1 MKEDYD
7 YDFPESGDGSIFGCV
22 LTLVWCVWFII
33 CMLIATTIDDRGAS
47 IVLGVLLV
55 FLPLIILLIV
65 EVFAQAGFT
74 ADEHTVTF
82 RYLLKKTVIA
92 YENIKSIEVK
102 AEYREERGKGI
113 TRYYAEVITFH
124 CADGKDYTFAGKLD
138 TDFEEILKDPSYL
151 QKLTENSKFTRLKH
165 YIEDRTPIFNAE
177 TI

>member
-1 MKEDYD
+1 MKENYN
-7 YDFPESGDGSIFGCV
+7 YDFHESGDGSIFGCV

-65 EVFAQAGFT
+65 AESAQAGFT

-113 TRYYAEVITFH
+113 NRYYAEVITFH

-151 QKLTENSKFTRLKH
+151 QKLTEHSKFSRLKN
-165 YIEDRTPIFNAE
+165 YIEERIYIN
-177 TI
+177 I

>member
-1 MKEDYD
+1 MKENYN

-113 TRYYAEVITFH
+113 NRYYAEVITFH
-124 CADGKDYTFAGKLD
+124 CDGEKEYVFGGKLE
-138 TDFEEILKDPSYL
+138 TYFELILKDPSYL
-151 QKLTENSKFTRLKH
+151 QKQIEDSKFSQLKR
-165 YIEDRTPIFNAE
+165 YIEE
-177 TI
+177 QMK

>member
-113 TRYYAEVITFH
+113 NRYYAEVITFH
-124 CADGKDYTFAGKLD
+124 CDGEKEYVFGGKLK
-138 TDFEEILKDPSYL
+138 TYFELILKDPSYL
-151 QKLTENSKFTRLKH
+151 QKQIEDSKFSQLKR
-165 YIEDRTPIFNAE
+165 YIEE
-177 TI
+177 QMK